1 MRRLKDVERGISI
14 AGRFARLL
22 TAGAVIAVAMKPAM
36 AQTEPGQD
44 GGAELVQN
52 VVVITAQKREQ
63 SIQDVGLSVSA
74 LSGDQL
80 LERNIDNLE
89 GVLDFVPGTGFYD
102 VTGGGVPI
110 IILRGV
116 GLQNFRINDTPT
128 TAVYVDEIYQ
138 TSVAEA
144 AATLF
149 DVERVEVIKGP
160 QGGLY
165 GRNAVGGAIQVISRA
180 PDLRKQEGYV
190 NLGYGEY
197 GRIQAEGAFGT
208 PLSDKLGVRLSGRL
222 VSSDDT
228 YYHSVSGGFDHGAEE
243 KWAARGVVLYEPSDT
258 AEIKIKVHGGS
269 DTSET
274 PLLRAV
280 GVYAR
285 LGLDLV
291 PGYNLADGVIL
302 NAGGAA
308 PGLGSLCAAILDG
321 HRDAT
326 SCETLDGLTEAEH
339 GLVDRYDSASN
350 FRPQLDNNWWGISA
364 QGVFQFGDY
373 TLTSISAYD
382 EFTHGRSVDYDA
394 VPTVQQQIEYNSNIE
409 AWSQEL
415 RLAHDNGGA
424 LSWLIGA
431 SYAEDTLT
439 ESTLLTG
446 TTGLVPLAF
455 GGLTQ
460 AEQPYHQDTDAIA
473 GFGRIDWQTSEHVNL
488 ILEGR
493 YTSENKAF
501 VGGVNLPEIDLPLT
515 FADDSATYDAFTGK
529 AALEWTPTS
538 DVLIYGSV
546 SRGFKSGGFFG
557 GFATSNAQLEPF
569 DKETILAYEAGFK
582 TDWPAQ
588 SLRLNGAVFYYDRQD
603 VQASG
608 FDTSG
613 AIGINKLTNVGDA
626 ETLGGEL
633 ETAWSPVDFFSLQ
646 ANLAY
651 VHSEIVK
658 SDKTTSDI
666 FVSTSSAS
674 FKGARLPNQP
684 EFTAN
689 LIARL
694 QKDVGS
700 LGQGFLQAEY
710 SYASEQDLR
719 LVVIP
724 EERAVATED
733 GYSLVNLRAGVQSD
747 GGGWSAS
754 VFVTNLFDQEY
765 RTVVTNDTLGGIYEI
780 YGAPRI
786 WGISVGHVF

>member
-1 MRRLKDVERGISI
+1 MRAGIYLKYCSSRM
-14 AGRFARLL
+14 ALL
-22 TAGAVIAVAMKPAM
+22 TAGALAAVVAEPAIA
-36 AQTEPGQD
+36 QGELIQD
-44 GGAELVQN
+44 

-63 SIQDVGLSVSA
+63 SIQDVGLSVTA
-74 LSGDQL
+74 MSGDQL
-80 LERNIDNLE
+80 LERDVDNLE

-128 TAVYVDEIYQ
+128 TAIYVDEIYQ

-180 PDLRKQEGYV
+180 PDLSKQEGYV

-197 GRIQAEGAFGT
+197 GRIQAEAAFGA
-208 PLSDKLGVRLSGRL
+208 PVSDKLGFRISGRL
-222 VSSDDT
+222 VTSDDT
-228 YYHSVSGGFDHGAEE
+228 YFHSVPGNFDHGAED
-243 KWAARGVVLYEPSDT
+243 KWAARGILLYEPSDS
-258 AEIKIKVHGGS
+258 AELKLKVHGGA

-291 PGYNLADGVIL
+291 PGYNLADGAVL

-308 PGLGSLCAAILDG
+308 PGLGSLCTAILDG
-321 HRDAT
+321 RRDANN
-326 SCETLDGLTEAEH
+326 CETLDGLTEAEH
-339 GLVDRYDSASN
+339 GLVDRFDSASN
-350 FRPQLDNNWWGISA
+350 FRPHLDNNWWGISG
-364 QGVFQFGDY
+364 QGVFRFGDY
-373 TLTSISAYD
+373 TLTSITAYD
-382 EFTHGRSVDYDA
+382 EFEHGRSVDYDA
-394 VPTVQQQIEYNSNIE
+394 VPSVQQQVDYGSTIE
-409 AWSQEL
+409 AWSQEV
-415 RLAHDNGGA
+415 RLSHDSGGA

-473 GFGRIDWQTSEHVNL
+473 AFARMDVAATEQVKL

-493 YTSENKAF
+493 YTSERKAF
-501 VGGVNLPEIDLPLT
+501 EGGVNLPEIGVPLT
-515 FADDSATYDAFTGK
+515 YAKDSATYDAVTGK
-529 AALEWTPTS
+529 VALEWTPADGALLYAS
-538 DVLIYGSV
+538 I
-546 SRGFKSGGFFG
+546 SRGFKSGGYFG

-569 DKETILAYEAGFK
+569 DKETIIAYEAGFK

-588 SLRLNGAVFYYDRQD
+588 NLRLNGAVFYYDRQD
-603 VQASG
+603 MQASG

-626 ETLGGEL
+626 ETLGAEL
-633 ETAWSPVDFFSLQ
+633 EAAWSPVDFFSLQ

-651 VHSEIVK
+651 IESEIVK

-666 FVSTSSAS
+666 FVSTAAAS

-684 EFTAN
+684 EFSAN

-694 QKDVGS
+694 EKNVGA
-700 LGQGFLQAEY
+700 LGNGFFQTEY
-710 SYASEQDLR
+710 SYTSEQDLR

-724 EERAVATED
+724 EERAVSTED
-733 GYSLVNLRAGVQSD
+733 GYSLVNLRAGLEAAD
-747 GGGWSAS
+747 GAWSAS
-754 VFVTNLFDQEY
+754 VFLTNAFDQKY
-765 RTVVTNDTLGGIYEI
+765 RSVVANDTLGGIYEI

-786 WGISVGHVF
+786 WGISLNHAF